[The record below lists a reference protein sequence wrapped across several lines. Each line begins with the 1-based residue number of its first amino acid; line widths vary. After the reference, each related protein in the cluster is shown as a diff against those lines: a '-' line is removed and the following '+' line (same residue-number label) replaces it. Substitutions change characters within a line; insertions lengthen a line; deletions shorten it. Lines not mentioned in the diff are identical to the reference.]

1 LCTLLGGFT
10 DGLLCRLLCRL
21 PRLLRAALARA
32 LLRRPAA
39 GLLRPTA
46 LDCIVRPLLDLLYA
60 LGDAS
65 RRVRLVC
72 AAQAFAALRLRTRA
86 RRLELALVPLQ
97 LVLVQLAAA
106 NLVAVNVLRPILRH
120 LSSSFSRTAPRLTSR
135 APPPY
140 IRFRSSHLSSV
151 GRATVS

>member
-1 LCTLLGGFT
+1 MLS
-10 DGLLCRLLCRL
+10 LLCPPTSSLRHATQAFNARRSNATHCRAPL
-21 PRLLRAALARA
+21 PARLLR
-32 LLRRPAA
+32 P
-39 GLLRPTA
+39 PA
-46 LDCIVRPLLDLLYA
+46 LDYLVRPLLDLLYA

-65 RRVRLVC
+65 RRVRLVR

-120 LSSSFSRTAPRLTSR
+120 LSSSFSTGTTLDIAR
-135 APPPY
+135 AASVYSFSLKPP
-140 IRFRSSHLSSV
+140 
-151 GRATVS
+151 